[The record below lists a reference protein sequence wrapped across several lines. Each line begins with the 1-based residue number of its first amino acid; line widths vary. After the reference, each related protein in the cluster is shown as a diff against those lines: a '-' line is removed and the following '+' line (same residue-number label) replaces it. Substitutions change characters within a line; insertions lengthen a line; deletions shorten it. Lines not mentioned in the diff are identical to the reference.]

1 LRETVKPGAQSD
13 NVFAQMSEG
22 AEVVT
27 DQHLGPAEL
36 VLAASVARR
45 YYLDG
50 RTKIE
55 IGDEFQ
61 LSRFKVARLL
71 DTARTRGL
79 VRIEIS
85 HPGSVN
91 LTLSEKLRDT
101 FHLDHAVVIDAA
113 DTHEATLRS
122 QLGRTAAELLTEI
135 TTREDVL
142 GLAWAR
148 AVGAMATQLQS
159 LPNIPVV
166 QLTGALYRSTAAS
179 SPVDDDNSID
189 VVREVARVA
198 RGPAYLFYA
207 PFMVRDAATA
217 KAMRQQPEVARAL
230 EQIASVTKA
239 VFGVGCWE
247 PGQSTLYDSATAADR
262 RSLTQQGVCADVGGV
277 FVAADGTP
285 LQTSLSDRMIGINA
299 AQLLAVDQVLV
310 IPYGL
315 KKRPAVLAAIR
326 SGLVSSIVTHA
337 SLASALLDGD
347 GDTGRSAGSGRPA
360 D

>member
-1 LRETVKPGAQSD
+1 
-13 NVFAQMSEG
+13 MSEG
-22 AEVVT
+22 AKVVT
-27 DQHLGPAEL
+27 DEHLGPAEL

-45 YYLDG
+45 YYVDG

-55 IGDEFQ
+55 IGNEFQ

-85 HPGSVN
+85 YPGSVN
-91 LTLSEKLRDT
+91 LTLSERLRDT

-113 DTHEATLRS
+113 DNHEATLRQ

-135 TTREDVL
+135 TTRDDVL

-148 AVGAMATQLQS
+148 AVGAMATHLES
-159 LPNIPVV
+159 LPSVPVV
-166 QLTGALYRSTAAS
+166 QLTGAMYRSSALS
-179 SPVDDDNSID
+179 NPVDDENSID

-198 RGPAYLFYA
+198 RGPAYLFFA
-207 PFMVRDAATA
+207 PFLVRDAATA

-239 VFGVGCWE
+239 VAGIGCWE
-247 PGQSTLYDSATAADR
+247 PGQSTLYDSAVEADR
-262 RSLTQQGVCADVGGV
+262 RSLTTQGVCADVGGV
-277 FVAADGTP
+277 FIAADGTP
-285 LQTSLSDRMIGINA
+285 LQTCLSDRLIGISA
-299 AQLLAVDQVLV
+299 SQLLAVDHVLV

-315 KKRPAVLAAIR
+315 RKRPAVLAAIK

-337 SLASALLDGD
+337 SLASALLDG
-347 GDTGRSAGSGRPA
+347 AGQADHSPSG
-360 D
+360 